1 MGNFLNV
8 AVSRTTN
15 SLFLKDREYNI
26 VGIEGQVLRIECDI
40 KGKTVLVGLDD
51 TDFTFVFNKDKNCVL
66 STYDWYRGL
75 G

>member
-1 MGNFLNV
+1 M
-8 AVSRTTN
+8 
-15 SLFLKDREYNI
+15 
-26 VGIEGQVLRIECDI
+26 EGQVLRIECDI

-51 TDFTFVFNKDKNCVL
+51 TDFTFVFNKDKNYVL

>member
-26 VGIEGQVLRIECDI
+26 VAMEGQVLRIECDI
-40 KGKTVLVGLDD
+40 KDKTVLVGLDD
-51 TDFTFVFNKDKNCVL
+51 TDFTFIFNKGENYVL
-66 STYDWYRGL
+66 STYR
-75 G
+75 

>member
-26 VGIEGQVLRIECDI
+26 VGIEGQVLRIEYDI

-51 TDFTFVFNKDKNCVL
+51 TDFTFVFNKDKNYVL

>member
-51 TDFTFVFNKDKNCVL
+51 TDFTFIFNKNENYVL

>member
-26 VGIEGQVLRIECDI
+26 VAMEGQVLRIECDI

-51 TDFTFVFNKDKNCVL
+51 TDFTFIFNKNENYVL
-66 STYDWYRGL
+66 STYDWFRGL
-75 G
+75 

>member
-1 MGNFLNV
+1 MNV

-26 VGIEGQVLRIECDI
+26 VAMEEQVLRIECDI

-51 TDFTFVFNKDKNCVL
+51 TDFTFVFNKDKNYVL

>member
-26 VGIEGQVLRIECDI
+26 VAMEGQVLRIECDI
-40 KGKTVLVGLDD
+40 KDKTVLVGLDD
-51 TDFTFVFNKDKNCVL
+51 TDFTFIFNKDENYVL
-66 STYDWYRGL
+66 STYRW
-75 G
+75 

>member
-8 AVSRTTN
+8 AVSRITN

-26 VGIEGQVLRIECDI
+26 VSMEGQVLRIECDI

-51 TDFTFVFNKDKNCVL
+51 TDFTFVFNKDKNYVL
-66 STYDWYRGL
+66 STYDWHRGL